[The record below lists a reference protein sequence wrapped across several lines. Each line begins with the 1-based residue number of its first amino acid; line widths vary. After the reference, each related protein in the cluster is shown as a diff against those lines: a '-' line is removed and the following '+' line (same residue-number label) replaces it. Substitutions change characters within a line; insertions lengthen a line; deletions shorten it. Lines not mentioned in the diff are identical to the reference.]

1 MQEYFRASR
10 LREVLDA
17 AGFRCA
23 AAACLGWF
31 VFLWGLTPR
40 TLAAGAAL
48 FLLLT
53 LLLTGLGLV
62 MIYSSSFARALYET
76 GDSAYF
82 FKRQLIF
89 SLIGAAELLAVS
101 RVRPELLKKLA
112 FPVLGISIVFLIL
125 VFVPG
130 IGQSENGATRWIRL
144 GISFQPSEIAKLGV
158 ILSYAAMI
166 ASFQEKMETFRYG
179 IAPFAAILAV
189 IVVLLRLEP
198 HNSAIVIIACTAGA
212 MLFLGGVRYR
222 WFVLG
227 GGVMLLGLAVILGA
241 GGYEASRITA
251 WRDPFSDPSDSGYQI
266 IQSLY
271 AIGSG
276 GLLGLGFGQ
285 GRQKYLY
292 LPEEHNDYIFA
303 IVCEELGLA
312 GALAILLLYALL
324 ILRGYW
330 IAMHVRDRFLSL
342 TVAGITTLTALQVF
356 FNIGVVTNL
365 LPSTGISLPFFSYG
379 GTALLIQLGEMGII
393 LSASRRCSAGFL

>member
-1 MQEYFRASR
+1 MGFLR
-10 LREVLDA
+10 LPDVETSERENLVDL
-17 AGFRCA
+17 
-23 AAACLGWF
+23 
-31 VFLWGLTPR
+31 P
-40 TLAAGAAL
+40 

>member
-1 MQEYFRASR
+1 MGHTR
-10 LREVLDA
+10 LPDVERQTGILD
-17 AGFRCA
+17 
-23 AAACLGWF
+23 LP
-31 VFLWGLTPR
+31 FLGLTV
-40 TLAAGAAL
+40 
-48 FLLLT
+48 LLT
-53 LLLTGLGLV
+53 ALGLV
-62 MIYSSSFARALYET
+62 MIYSASYARALYET

-82 FKRQLIF
+82 FKRQLGF
-89 SLIGAAELLAVS
+89 ALVGIGAMLAIS
-101 RVRPELLKKLA
+101 RVRPALLRKLA
-112 FPVLGISIVFLIL
+112 FPVLGLSVLFLVL

-166 ASFQEKMETFRYG
+166 SSFGEKMETFRWG
-179 IAPFAAILAV
+179 ILPFGAILMV

-212 MLFLGGVRYR
+212 MLFLGGVKYR

-227 GGVMLLGLAVILGA
+227 ASVMLLGGVLLLGA

-251 WRDPFSDPSDSGYQI
+251 WQDPFSDPTDDGYQI
-266 IQSLY
+266 LQSLY

-292 LPEEHNDYIFA
+292 LPEEHNDYIFS
-303 IVCEELGLA
+303 IVCEELGLV
-312 GALAILLLYALL
+312 GAVSILLLYALL

-330 IAMHVRDRFLSL
+330 IAMHLRDRFLAL

-393 LSASRRCSAGFL
+393 LGASRQCSAGFL

>member
-1 MQEYFRASR
+1 MGKLR
-10 LREVLDA
+10 LPDVERKGEMMD
-17 AGFRCA
+17 
-23 AAACLGWF
+23 
-31 VFLWGLTPR
+31 TPM
-40 TLAAGAAL
+40 
-48 FLLLT
+48 LLLT
-53 LLLTGLGLV
+53 MVLTALGLV
-62 MIYSSSFARALYET
+62 MIYSSSFARAQYET
-76 GDSAYF
+76 GDSSYY
-82 FKRQLIF
+82 FKRQLVF
-89 SLIGAAELLAVS
+89 ALLGTGAMVMLS
-101 RVRPELLKKLA
+101 RVRQNLLRRLA
-112 FPVLGISIVFLIL
+112 FPVLGISILLLML

-158 ILSYAAMI
+158 ILSFAAMI
-166 ASFQEKMETFRYG
+166 SELEEKMETFRYG
-179 IAPFAAILAV
+179 IAPFGAILLV
-189 IVVLLRLEP
+189 IVILLRLEP
-198 HNSAIVIIACTAGA
+198 HNSAIVIIACTAAA
-212 MLFLGGVRYR
+212 MLFLGGVKYR

-227 GGVMLLGLAVILGA
+227 GCVMLLGLVMILGA

-251 WRDPFSDPSDSGYQI
+251 WQDPFSDPTDDGYQI

-276 GLLGLGFGQ
+276 GLLGLGLGN

-303 IVCEELGLA
+303 ITCEELGLV
-312 GALAILLLYALL
+312 GAVAILVLYALL

-330 IAMHVRDRFLSL
+330 ISMHLKDRFLSL

-379 GTALLIQLGEMGII
+379 GTALLIQLGEMGLI
-393 LSASRRCSAGFL
+393 LGASRQCSAGFL

>member
-1 MQEYFRASR
+1 MRNPR
-10 LREVLDA
+10 LPDVEKRERETMVDL
-17 AGFRCA
+17 
-23 AAACLGWF
+23 
-31 VFLWGLTPR
+31 P
-40 TLAAGAAL
+40 

-53 LLLTGLGLV
+53 IVLTALGLV
-62 MIYSSSFARALYET
+62 MIFSASYARALYET

-82 FKRQLIF
+82 FKRQLMF
-89 SLIGAAELLAVS
+89 SVVGIVAMLAVS
-101 RVRPELLKKLA
+101 RVKPTLIRKLA
-112 FPVLGISIVFLIL
+112 FPVLGASILFLVL

-166 ASFQEKMETFRYG
+166 AAFQEKMETFRWG
-179 IAPFAAILAV
+179 IAPFAAILVV

-212 MLFLGGVRYR
+212 MLFLGGVKYR
-222 WFVLG
+222 WFILG
-227 GGVMLLGLAVILGA
+227 GSVMLLGLVLILGA

-251 WRDPFSDPSDSGYQI
+251 WQDPFSDPTDDGYQI

-303 IVCEELGLA
+303 IVCEELGLV
-312 GALAILLLYALL
+312 GATAILVLYALL

-330 IAMHVRDRFLSL
+330 IAMHVRDRFLAL

-379 GTALLIQLGEMGII
+379 GTALLIQLGEMGLI
-393 LSASRRCSAGFL
+393 LGASRQCSAGFL

>member
-1 MQEYFRASR
+1 MRNPR
-10 LREVLDA
+10 LPDVEKRERETMVDL
-17 AGFRCA
+17 
-23 AAACLGWF
+23 
-31 VFLWGLTPR
+31 P
-40 TLAAGAAL
+40 

-53 LLLTGLGLV
+53 IVLTALGLV
-62 MIYSSSFARALYET
+62 MIFSASYARALYET

-82 FKRQLIF
+82 FKRQLMF
-89 SLIGAAELLAVS
+89 SLVGTVAMLAVS
-101 RVRPELLKKLA
+101 RVKPTLIRKLA
-112 FPVLGISIVFLIL
+112 FPVLGASILFLVL

-130 IGQSENGATRWIRL
+130 IGQSENGATRWVRL

-166 ASFQEKMETFRYG
+166 AAFQEKMETFRWG
-179 IAPFAAILAV
+179 IASFAAILVV

-212 MLFLGGVRYR
+212 MLFLGGVKYR
-222 WFVLG
+222 WFILG
-227 GGVMLLGLAVILGA
+227 GSVMLLGLVLILGA

-251 WRDPFSDPSDSGYQI
+251 WQDPFSDPTDDGYQI

-303 IVCEELGLA
+303 IVCEELGLV
-312 GALAILLLYALL
+312 GAAAILVLYALL

-330 IAMHVRDRFLSL
+330 IAMHVRDRFLAL

-379 GTALLIQLGEMGII
+379 GTALLIQLGEMGLI
-393 LSASRRCSAGFL
+393 LGASRQCSAGFL

>member
-1 MQEYFRASR
+1 MGLLR
-10 LREVLDA
+10 LPDVETSERENLVDL
-17 AGFRCA
+17 
-23 AAACLGWF
+23 
-31 VFLWGLTPR
+31 P
-40 TLAAGAAL
+40 

-82 FKRQLIF
+82 VKRQLIF

-179 IAPFAAILAV
+179 IAPVAAILAV

-342 TVAGITTLTALQVF
+342 TVAGITTLTALQLF

>member
-1 MQEYFRASR
+1 MTDLR
-10 LREVLDA
+10 LRDVQKTD
-17 AGFRCA
+17 
-23 AAACLGWF
+23 
-31 VFLWGLTPR
+31 
-40 TLAAGAAL
+40 TLVDL
-48 FLLLT
+48 PFLLLT
-53 LLLTGLGLV
+53 VLLTALGLV
-62 MIYSSSFARALYET
+62 MIYSASYARALYET

-82 FKRQLIF
+82 FKRQLVF
-89 SLIGAAELLAVS
+89 SLIGIAAMLGIS
-101 RVRPELLKKLA
+101 RVKPRLIRKLA
-112 FPVLGISIVFLIL
+112 FPLLGASVLFLAL

-130 IGQSENGATRWIRL
+130 IGQSENGATRWVRL

-166 ASFQEKMETFRYG
+166 SAFQERMETFRWG
-179 IAPFAAILAV
+179 IAPFAAILVV

-198 HNSAIVIIACTAGA
+198 HNSAIVIIACTAGT
-212 MLFLGGVRYR
+212 MLFLGGVKYR
-222 WFVLG
+222 WFILG
-227 GGVMLLGLAVILGA
+227 GTVMLLGLAVILGA

-251 WRDPFSDPSDSGYQI
+251 WRDPFSDPTDNGYQI
-266 IQSLY
+266 LQSLY

-303 IVCEELGLA
+303 IVCEELGLV
-312 GALAILLLYALL
+312 GALAILSLYMLL

-330 IAMHVRDRFLSL
+330 IAMHVRDRFLAL

-379 GTALLIQLGEMGII
+379 GTALLIQLGEMG
-393 LSASRRCSAGFL
+393 LVLGASRQCSAGFL

>member
-1 MQEYFRASR
+1 MGFLR
-10 LREVLDA
+10 LPDVETSEREN
-17 AGFRCA
+17 
-23 AAACLGWF
+23 
-31 VFLWGLTPR
+31 
-40 TLAAGAAL
+40 LADL
-48 FLLLT
+48 PFLLLT

-76 GDSAYF
+76 GDSAYSF
-82 FKRQLIF
+82 QRQLVF
-89 SLIGAAELLAVS
+89 SLVGAAERLAVS

-112 FPVLGISIVFLIL
+112 SPVLGISIVFLVL

-166 ASFQEKMETFRYG
+166 AAFQEKMETFRYG

>member
-1 MQEYFRASR
+1 MRRPRLPDVENQERGS
-10 LREVLDA
+10 LVDL
-17 AGFRCA
+17 
-23 AAACLGWF
+23 
-31 VFLWGLTPR
+31 P
-40 TLAAGAAL
+40 

-53 LLLTGLGLV
+53 VVLTALGLV
-62 MIYSSSFARALYET
+62 MIYSASYARALYET

-89 SLIGAAELLAVS
+89 SLVGIAAMLAIS
-101 RVRPELLKKLA
+101 RVRPALIRTLA
-112 FPVLGISIVFLIL
+112 FPVLGASVLFLVL

-130 IGQSENGATRWIRL
+130 IGQSENGATRWVRL

-158 ILSYAAMI
+158 ILSYAALI
-166 ASFQEKMETFRYG
+166 AAFQEKMETFRWG
-179 IAPFAAILAV
+179 IAPFAAILVV

-212 MLFLGGVRYR
+212 MLFLGGVKYR

-227 GGVMLLGLAVILGA
+227 GSVMLLGLVLILGA

-251 WRDPFSDPSDSGYQI
+251 WQDPFSDPTDDGYQI

-303 IVCEELGLA
+303 IACEELGLV
-312 GALAILLLYALL
+312 GALAILVLYALL

-342 TVAGITTLTALQVF
+342 MVAGITTLTALQVF

-379 GTALLIQLGEMGII
+379 GTALLIQLGEMGLI
-393 LSASRRCSAGFL
+393 LGASRQCSAGFL

>member
-1 MQEYFRASR
+1 MGKAR
-10 LREVLDA
+10 LPDVETREQ
-17 AGFRCA
+17 AG
-23 AAACLGWF
+23 L
-31 VFLWGLTPR
+31 VDLPFL
-40 TLAAGAAL
+40 AL
-48 FLLLT
+48 SILLT
-53 LLLTGLGLV
+53 ALGLV
-62 MIYSSSFARALYET
+62 MIFSASYARALYET

-82 FKRQLIF
+82 FKRQLMFAIV
-89 SLIGAAELLAVS
+89 GVAAMMVIS
-101 RVRPELLKKLA
+101 RMRPELLRKLA
-112 FPVLGISIVFLIL
+112 FPVLGVSILFLLL

-130 IGQSENGATRWIRL
+130 IGQSENGATRWVRL
-144 GISFQPSEIAKLGV
+144 GFSFQPSEIAKLGV

-166 ASFQEKMETFRYG
+166 SAFQEKMETFRWG
-179 IAPFAAILAV
+179 IMPFGAILLV
-189 IVVLLRLEP
+189 IIVLLRMEP
-198 HNSAIVIIACTAGA
+198 HNSAIVIITCTAGA
-212 MLFLGGVRYR
+212 MLFLGGVKYR
-222 WFVLG
+222 WFVMG
-227 GGVMLLGLAVILGA
+227 GTVMLLGIVVILGA

-251 WRDPFSDPSDSGYQI
+251 WRDPFSDPTDDGYQI

-276 GLLGLGFGQ
+276 GLLGLGLGQ

-292 LPEEHNDYIFA
+292 LPEEHNDYIFSIA
-303 IVCEELGLA
+303 CEELGLV
-312 GALAILLLYALL
+312 GAVAILLLYALL

-393 LSASRRCSAGFL
+393 LGASRQCSAGFL

>member
-1 MQEYFRASR
+1 MRTNR
-10 LREVLDA
+10 LPDVETSER
-17 AGFRCA
+17 G
-23 AAACLGWF
+23 
-31 VFLWGLTPR
+31 GLMDLP
-40 TLAAGAAL
+40 

-53 LLLTGLGLV
+53 VLLTALGLV
-62 MIYSSSFARALYET
+62 MIYSASYARALYET

-82 FKRQLIF
+82 FKRQLVF
-89 SLIGAAELLAVS
+89 SLIGIAAMLLIS
-101 RVRPELLKKLA
+101 RIRPQLLRKLA
-112 FPVLGISIVFLIL
+112 FPILGASILFLAL

-166 ASFQEKMETFRYG
+166 AAFQEKMETFRWG

-189 IVVLLRLEP
+189 IVILLRLEP
-198 HNSAIVIIACTAGA
+198 HNSAIVIIDCTAGS
-212 MLFLGGVRYR
+212 MLFLGGVKYR
-222 WFVLG
+222 WFILG
-227 GGVMLLGLAVILGA
+227 GSVMLLGLLVILGA

-251 WRDPFSDPSDSGYQI
+251 WQDPFSDPTDDGYQI
-266 IQSLY
+266 LQSLY

-303 IVCEELGLA
+303 IACEELGLV
-312 GALAILLLYALL
+312 GALAILSLYLLL

-330 IAMHVRDRFLSL
+330 IAMHVRDRFLAL

-379 GTALLIQLGEMGII
+379 GTALLIQLGEMGLI
-393 LSASRRCSAGFL
+393 LGASRQCSAGFL

>member
-1 MQEYFRASR
+1 MGQIR
-10 LREVLDA
+10 LRDVEKA
-17 AGFRCA
+17 AHG
-23 AAACLGWF
+23 
-31 VFLWGLTPR
+31 VDVPM
-40 TLAAGAAL
+40 
-48 FLLLT
+48 LLLT
-53 LLLTGLGLV
+53 LALTGLGLI

-76 GDSAYF
+76 GDSAYY
-82 FKRQLIF
+82 FKRQLVFAI
-89 SLIGAAELLAVS
+89 LGAGAMLLVS
-101 RVRPELLKKLA
+101 MVKPELLKKLA
-112 FPVLGISIVFLIL
+112 FPILGVSVLCLVL

-130 IGQSENGATRWIRL
+130 IGQAENGATRWIRL
-144 GISFQPSEIAKLGV
+144 GVSFQPSEIAKLGV

-166 ASFQEKMETFRYG
+166 SAYGEKMETFRWG

-212 MLFLGGVRYR
+212 MLFLGGVKYR
-222 WFVLG
+222 WFILG
-227 GGVMLLGLAVILGA
+227 GSVMALGLVMILGA

-251 WRDPFSDPSDSGYQI
+251 WQDPFSDPTDDGYQI
-266 IQSLY
+266 LQSLY

-292 LPEEHNDYIFA
+292 LPEEHNDYIFSIA
-303 IVCEELGLA
+303 CEELGLV
-312 GALAILLLYALL
+312 GAAAILLLYALL

-330 IAMHVRDRFLSL
+330 ISLHLKDRFLSL

-379 GTALLIQLGEMGII
+379 GTALMIQLGEMGII
-393 LSASRRCSAGFL
+393 LGASRRCSEGFL

>member
-1 MQEYFRASR
+1 MER
-10 LREVLDA
+10 LGLRDVEK
-17 AGFRCA
+17 AGQGN
-23 AAACLGWF
+23 LMD
-31 VFLWGLTPR
+31 LP
-40 TLAAGAAL
+40 

-62 MIYSSSFARALYET
+62 MIWSASFPRALYET
-76 GDSAYF
+76 GDSAYY
-82 FKRQLIF
+82 FKRQLVF
-89 SLIGAAELLAVS
+89 SLAGIAGMLAVS
-101 RVRPELLKKLA
+101 RLRPQLLRKLA
-112 FPVLGISIVFLIL
+112 FPVLGASILLLLL
-125 VFVPG
+125 VLVPG
-130 IGQSENGATRWIRL
+130 VGQSENGATRWVRL
-144 GISFQPSEIAKLGV
+144 GVSFQPSEIAKLGV
-158 ILSYAAMI
+158 VLSYAAMI
-166 ASFQEKMETFRYG
+166 SAFQEKMETFRWG
-179 IAPFAAILAV
+179 IAPFGAILAV

-212 MLFLGGVRYR
+212 MLFLGGVKYR

-227 GGVMLLGLAVILGA
+227 GSVMLLGLMVILGA
-241 GGYEASRITA
+241 GGYELSRITA
-251 WRDPFSDPSDSGYQI
+251 WRDPFSDPTDNGYQI

-303 IVCEELGLA
+303 IVCEELGLV
-312 GALAILLLYALL
+312 GALAILALYMLL

-330 IAMHVRDRFLSL
+330 IAMHVRDRFLAL

-379 GTALLIQLGEMGII
+379 GTALLIQLAEMGVI
-393 LSASRRCSAGFL
+393 LGASRQLSQGFL

>member
-1 MQEYFRASR
+1 MGFLR
-10 LREVLDA
+10 LPDVETSERENLVDL
-17 AGFRCA
+17 
-23 AAACLGWF
+23 
-31 VFLWGLTPR
+31 P
-40 TLAAGAAL
+40 

-166 ASFQEKMETFRYG
+166 AAFQEKMETFRYG

-365 LPSTGISLPFFSYG
+365 LPCTGISLPFFSYG

>member
-1 MQEYFRASR
+1 MGFLR
-10 LREVLDA
+10 LPDVETSEREN
-17 AGFRCA
+17 
-23 AAACLGWF
+23 
-31 VFLWGLTPR
+31 
-40 TLAAGAAL
+40 LADL
-48 FLLLT
+48 PFLLLT
-53 LLLTGLGLV
+53 LLLTALGLV

-76 GDSAYF
+76 GDSAYY
-82 FKRQLIF
+82 FKRQLVF

-101 RVRPELLKKLA
+101 RVKPELLKKLA